1 MPIISCEKCGKEFV
15 NKSRYAQH
23 QKKENSVC
31 YCESAISCNL
41 IIHKMDDGVIQEP
54 ENTITEYNSSYK
66 FIDLFCGMEAFI
78 KR

>member
-1 MPIISCEKCGKEFV
+1 MGKSSSI
-15 NKSRYAQH
+15 NSLRQH
-23 QKKENSVC
+23 QKNGKLRVV
-31 YCESAISCNL
+31 ESAISCNL

-66 FIDLFCGMEAFI
+66 FIDLFCGIEAFI